1 MIGIRGIAMGR
12 DQLLR
17 QKREYDEA
25 VKEVMR
31 KYKDPAGVKYDL
43 HHESGSPAG
52 FIEYMPKSD
61 TVFIHAGGTH
71 AEFAGGILKS
81 LRDVLNKILD
91 D

>member
-1 MIGIRGIAMGR
+1 MAVGR

-25 VKEVMR
+25 VKEVMQ
-31 KYKDPAGVKYDL
+31 KYKDPASVKYDL
-43 HHESGSPAG
+43 QDESGSPAG

-61 TVFIHAGGTH
+61 TVAIISGGTH
-71 AEFAGGILKS
+71 ASFDGGILKS